1 MSVWKLIMQVATIE
15 IHGVIER
22 HAKHLPDS
30 QELPSIV
37 GGGGRRRRRRM
48 LVVFSGLDLDL
59 LLMASM
65 QICALLYLGRRPLN
79 HP

>member
-1 MSVWKLIMQVATIE
+1 MWKLIMQVATVE

-22 HAKHLPDS
+22 HGKHLPDS

-37 GGGGRRRRRRM
+37 GGGGRRRRM
-48 LVVFSGLDLDL
+48 LVVLSGLDLDL

-65 QICALLYLGRRPLN
+65 QICVLLYLGRRPFN

>member
-1 MSVWKLIMQVATIE
+1 MWKLIMQVATVE
-15 IHGVIER
+15 IHGVIKR

-37 GGGGRRRRRRM
+37 GGGGRKRRM

-65 QICALLYLGRRPLN
+65 QICALLYLGRRPFN